1 MRFSLL
7 FLLPRYYRECG
18 YGHSKIM
25 TQVTGIEV
33 HWASVTAVA
42 PFTVG
47 VLPDCGKTATQ
58 GK

>member
-1 MRFSLL
+1 
-7 FLLPRYYRECG
+7 
-18 YGHSKIM
+18 M